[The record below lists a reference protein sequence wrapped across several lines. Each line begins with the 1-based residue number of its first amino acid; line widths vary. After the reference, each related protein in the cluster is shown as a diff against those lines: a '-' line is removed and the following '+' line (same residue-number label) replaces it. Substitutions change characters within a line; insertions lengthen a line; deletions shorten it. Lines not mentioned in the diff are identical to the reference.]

1 MVRRPGNGGT
11 EMTEHEAREDGF
23 TQRIEWDSGDGFG
36 GAALVKP
43 GTDLEGDFRAY
54 CLEGG
59 EMMLFHGWAIY
70 VEEV

>member
-1 MVRRPGNGGT
+1 MAKIS
-11 EMTEHEAREDGF
+11 EDDARKVGF

-43 GTDLEGDFRAY
+43 GTDLEGDFRAF

-70 VEEV
+70 ATAA